1 MTENNKFSISKLQ
14 QKANDGDAQ
23 AQFELALCY
32 ANGTDVEKN
41 TELAFDW
48 HKKAAEQGHVDAQ
61 FALGLYYLLGKDQAQ
76 RIQELVNLINKW
88 IYGQASGE
96 NVDPAFDLAIGQA
109 MTINLSGANDDSA
122 FAWLKKAAEQNHAEA
137 NYWLGQCYQNGIGV
151 EQNEGLAFGC
161 FRIAAEQGLA
171 ESQYSLACCY
181 FEGKEIE
188 QSDEL
193 GMQWCEK
200 AAEQGIASA
209 QYRLAQCY
217 FDGGCVEKNNELALN
232 WLKKSA
238 KNYYAKAEAQFCLAD
253 CYAQGVGV
261 EKSDEQAYAWYT
273 KAADKGHAES
283 QYWLARYYLS
293 GGIIEQLGET
303 DRKILETHQP
313 TEYWRNIYLEKGYEL
328 AFNWAEKAVENG
340 YREAYL
346 LLGFMSAYGIGTAQD
361 NRQAC
366 EFFKKATE
374 HDQQGI
380 ADYFLADYYTTEI
393 LPPGNENLADFHSKR
408 AHPENIQQYYDIE
421 GLLKNADEKIK
432 IRLLPLSIDLHIAC
446 KNFDLARNLSHNLG
460 TVASKYIDTAEQKD
474 KLHKELQQKEKEM
487 LSFFTHTMRNA
498 LATAPEA
505 LRQAIQLLGSEVYEK
520 DNNHYKAINKIAS
533 LFSSLSLT
541 DCLIDTFK
549 QSISDPEE
557 FKQAWENDH
566 SGEASPKWVLASA
579 LRQSLNRIIFMSD
592 TSDFRKLLGQPEAAS
607 IKAMRKS
614 FIDEVLPLNVDAQ
627 GIDKFYQWVNE
638 HIAYLEINLS
648 DIDQIR
654 FGANQ
659 TRFSLLFAI
668 ASELILNAL
677 RYWDGSHTIQIRWQL
692 IASER
697 YVLSVKNHCQPN
709 AISRLAGTHKGLA
722 FIKRLIELLGEQ
734 AQFSCNVEDQF
745 FNAELSLNK
754 TLFDEAS

>member
-1 MTENNKFSISKLQ
+1 MIEKNTFSISELQ

-48 HKKAAEQGHVDAQ
+48 HKKAAEQGHVNAE
-61 FALGLYYLLGKDQAQ
+61 FALGLYYLLGKDQMQ
-76 RIQELVNLINKW
+76 QTQEIVNKW
-88 IYGQASGE
+88 GLGHNPGE
-96 NVDPAFDLAIGQA
+96 NVDPAFELAVIQFFAVKVGADDDL
-109 MTINLSGANDDSA
+109 A

-137 NYWLGQCYQNGIGV
+137 NYWLGQCYLNSIGTAQDY
-151 EQNEGLAFGC
+151 ESAFGC
-161 FRIAAEQGLA
+161 FRIAAEQGIA
-171 ESQYSLACCY
+171 ESQYPLACCF
-181 FEGKEIE
+181 FEGKGIE
-188 QSDEL
+188 QNDEL
-193 GMQWCEK
+193 GLQWCEK
-200 AAEQGIASA
+200 AAERGIATA

-217 FDGGCVEKNNELALN
+217 FDGDCVEQNNDLALS

-238 KNYYAKAEAQFCLAD
+238 ENHYAKAKSRLAD
-253 CYAQGVGV
+253 CYAQGIGV
-261 EKSDEQAYAWYT
+261 EKSDQQTYALH
-273 KAADKGHAES
+273 KEAADKGHAES
-283 QYWLARYYLS
+283 QYWLARHYLS
-293 GGIIEQLGET
+293 GGIIEQLDET

-313 TEYWRNIYLEKGYEL
+313 TEYWRNIYLEKGYEQ
-328 AFNWAEKAVENG
+328 AFNWAEKAIENG
-340 YREAYL
+340 CGEAYL
-346 LLGFMSAYGIGTAQD
+346 LLGFMSAYGIGTTQD
-361 NRQAC
+361 NKQAF

-380 ADYFLADYYTTEI
+380 ADYFLADYYNSGI
-393 LPPGNENLADFHSKR
+393 LPPGNKNLADFHSKR

-432 IRLLPLSIDLHIAC
+432 IKLLPLSIDLHIAY
-446 KNFDLARNLSHNLG
+446 KNFDIARNLSHNLG

-520 DNNHYKAINKIAS
+520 DSNHYKAINKIAS

-549 QSISDPEE
+549 QSISDPQE
-557 FKQAWENDH
+557 FMQAWENDH

-592 TSDFRKLLGQPEAAS
+592 TSDLKKLLEQPEAAS

-614 FIDEVLPLNVDAQ
+614 FIDDVLPLNVDAQ
-627 GIDKFYQWVNE
+627 GVESFYQWMDE
-638 HIAYLEINLS
+638 HIACLEINLS
-648 DIDQIR
+648 DIDQIS

-745 FNAELSLNK
+745 FTAQLYLNK
-754 TLFDEAS
+754 TLFDEES